1 MLEIIVT
8 TLILVA
14 AFIAVAWYANYRTKK
29 MAKLL
34 DLDDESDQEEYN
46 GDSFDSLYEQEL
58 EQQTKELAKG
68 TVDSEPTV
76 TLSSPVAAP
85 APAAEKTA
93 PSFSAVEQDDVEL
106 PTTAEQTPEPEL
118 AMNNDLA
125 QEHDWDM
132 VISFSIMAVEGQ
144 QFAGQL
150 VRSTLDNA
158 DLHFGDMQI
167 YHRYT
172 PGVQQQT
179 LFSVANILDPGTLIP
194 DSLVGTSTPGL
205 LMFARLPGPINGLTL
220 FDDLLETA
228 NKLALTLGGV
238 LCNDQRQPISDQEV
252 EAMRSRIFDMNMT
265 LQIESNQQ

>member
-1 MLEIIVT
+1 VLEIIVI

-46 GDSFDSLYEQEL
+46 GDSFDSLFEQEL
-58 EQQTKELAKG
+58 EQQTKELVED

-76 TLSSPVAAP
+76 TLSSPTP
-85 APAAEKTA
+85 ATERAA
-93 PSFSAVEQDDVEL
+93 PSFSAVEQDEVDL
-106 PTTAEQTPEPEL
+106 PVAAVTAEPEFEPEP

-150 VRSTLDNA
+150 VRTTLDNA

-172 PGVQQQT
+172 PGVQPQT

-194 DSLVGTSTPGL
+194 DSLTSSSTPGL
-205 LMFARLPGPINGLTL
+205 LMFARLPGPVNGLTL

-228 NKLALTLGGV
+228 NKIALTLGGV

-265 LQIESNQQ
+265 LQIESNQ